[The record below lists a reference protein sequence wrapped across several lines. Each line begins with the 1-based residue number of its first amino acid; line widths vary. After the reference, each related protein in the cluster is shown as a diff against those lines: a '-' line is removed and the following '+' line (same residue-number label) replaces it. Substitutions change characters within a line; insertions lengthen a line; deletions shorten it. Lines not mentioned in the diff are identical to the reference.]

1 MVTHADYFGGYGR
14 LVVITH
20 GNGMQTYYAHLSKF
34 DVIAGQE
41 IRQGEILGR
50 VGSSGR
56 VTAPHLH
63 YEVRIGGAPVNPYRY
78 LVRTVAATQPVK
90 TEFPF

>member
-1 MVTHADYFGGYGR
+1 MYAQYQTGGYGR
-14 LVVITH
+14 MVVINH
-20 GNGMQTYYAHLSKF
+20 NNGMQSYYAHLSKF

-41 IRQGEILGR
+41 IRQGEVIGR

-63 YEVRIGGAPVNPYRY
+63 YEVHVAGIPVNPYRF
-78 LVRTVAATQPVK
+78 LVRSVAATQPVK
-90 TEFPF
+90 SDFQF